1 MKKKRNV
8 HKNEG
13 TKEMQVGSIVTP
25 ENEKQQ
31 CGEQKWGNHVPFFFF
46 HSAKSANQGH
56 ACKYTFFLTLNLLL
70 PG

>member
-31 CGEQKWGNHVPFFFF
+31 CGKQKWGKHVPFFF
-46 HSAKSANQGH
+46 SILQSQQTRGTLAN
-56 ACKYTFFLTLNLLL
+56 TRSS
-70 PG
+70 